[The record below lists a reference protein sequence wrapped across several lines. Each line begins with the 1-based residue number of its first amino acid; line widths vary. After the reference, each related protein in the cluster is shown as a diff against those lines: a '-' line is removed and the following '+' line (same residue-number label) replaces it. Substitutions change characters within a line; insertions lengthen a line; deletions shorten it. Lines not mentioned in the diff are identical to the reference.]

1 MKMKNLLRTVLMAVC
16 CLGVAAFVSYSKDDD
31 EAGKLKFSVDKLE
44 LSPTATFKVTIQNG
58 TQPFTAKSVSEAT
71 ATVKVDGKVMTIT
84 GVKPGKTSIIVS
96 DKNKLSGTLPVK
108 VFLPLIFDKLEVKVA
123 PNKTESFHVRAGK
136 APFKV
141 TVKDKAI
148 ASATVNG
155 DVVTVK
161 GLKAGKTSITVVDSD
176 NTSGQINVFVK

>member
-1 MKMKNLLRTVLMAVC
+1 MKNLLRTVLMAVC
-16 CLGVAAFVSYSKDDD
+16 CLGVATFVSCSKDDD

-44 LSPTATFKVTIQNG
+44 LSPTATSKVTIKNG

-71 ATVKVDGKVMTIT
+71 ATVKVEGNVMTIT
-84 GVKPGKTSIIVS
+84 GVKSGKTSIIVS

-108 VFLPLIFDKLEVKVA
+108 VFLPLVFDKLEVNVN
-123 PNKTESFHVRAGK
+123 PDKTESFQVKAGK

-148 ASATVNG
+148 ASASING
-155 DVVTVK
+155 STVTVK
-161 GLKAGKTSITVVDSD
+161 GLKVGKTSITVTDSD
-176 NTSGQINVFVK
+176 NTSGQINVIVK